1 MIDESIQEFL
11 HLGIER
17 QYPGKWNAL
26 EFGGATTVESDGVGI
41 LVVHDRAEGHL
52 AFASWVL
59 GGVAFSPALIRT
71 LGKLNSSA
79 VLGAY
84 VLHEG
89 QPDHWSIT
97 YAIKLRYTWIEQ
109 TRTSAYMILDALT
122 AVPQFVSRG
131 IAELQSQFG
140 GTPTGT
146 TDGWWLVLMD
156 KF

>member
-1 MIDESIQEFL
+1 VIDASIQDFL

-17 QYPGKWNAL
+17 QYPGKWRAH
-26 EFGGATTVESDGVGI
+26 EFGGATTIESDGLGI
-41 LVVHDRAEGHL
+41 LVIHDRRNGHL

-59 GGVAFSPALIRT
+59 GGVTFSPALVQAVGR
-71 LGKLNSSA
+71 LNNHT

-84 VLHEG
+84 VLTEG

-97 YAIKLRYTWIEQ
+97 YAVKMRYSWVEQ

-122 AVPQFVSRG
+122 AVPQLVSRG
-131 IAELQSQFG
+131 IEELQPLFG
-140 GTPTGT
+140 GESIGV
-146 TDGWWLVLMD
+146 TDGWWYVLMD